1 MHSAVPMGGPCGS
14 GEQSLDSNPS
24 SIPYKLCELE
34 ASDFASLGFTSFP
47 YKMETKILT
56 MGLLELAVT
65 YMKCPAQCRHT
76 VTFIGDSGQRN
87 APLPQ
92 TSMGVCE
99 KGQRHVCVCVPHPT
113 WGT

>member
-1 MHSAVPMGGPCGS
+1 MRVNHPSPTLQGCRGRVQSNSSSQELPFVHSAVPMGGPCGS

-56 MGLLELAVT
+56 MGL
-65 YMKCPAQCRHT
+65 
-76 VTFIGDSGQRN
+76 
-87 APLPQ
+87 
-92 TSMGVCE
+92 
-99 KGQRHVCVCVPHPT
+99 
-113 WGT
+113 